1 MVRTPRAS
9 LPVAAIPVPASTIGR
24 SRRPIRQATVAPDL
38 DVARSPA
45 RNTTAGPVG
54 QPVARSIRRR
64 WPITRGMAA
73 GMSTHLRRT
82 AGAVSASR
90 TGHPPPVDGAV
101 PRISDVPDRVTAA
114 APLARAP
121 TSVAERSN
129 EAADCASC
137 TPTGARRLRRA
148 APQSATHAP
157 HPARSQDGHNVRR
170 VQTPAGAVD
179 HRDRCGWWSG
189 WSGWSEWSG
198 GGECRASGSA
208 VAGVSAPGSGSRAHA
223 ILASGARSLPRPGRG

>member
-9 LPVAAIPVPASTIGR
+9 MPVAAIPVPASTVGR
-24 SRRPIRQATVAPDL
+24 SRRSIRPTAVAPDL

-64 WPITRGMAA
+64 CPITRGMAA

-101 PRISDVPDRVTAA
+101 PRISDVPDRITAA
-114 APLARAP
+114 SPLARAS

-129 EAADCASC
+129 EAADCDELH
-137 TPTGARRLRRA
+137 PNRR
-148 APQSATHAP
+148 SATSACGPSICHACASP
-157 HPARSQDGHNVRR
+157 SAIAGRPQRSPGSD
-170 VQTPAGAVD
+170 P
-179 HRDRCGWWSG
+179 C
-189 WSGWSEWSG
+189 G
-198 GGECRASGSA
+198 GGRSPRS
-208 VAGVSAPGSGSRAHA
+208 VRLVVGVVRVV
-223 ILASGARSLPRPGRG
+223 RGR